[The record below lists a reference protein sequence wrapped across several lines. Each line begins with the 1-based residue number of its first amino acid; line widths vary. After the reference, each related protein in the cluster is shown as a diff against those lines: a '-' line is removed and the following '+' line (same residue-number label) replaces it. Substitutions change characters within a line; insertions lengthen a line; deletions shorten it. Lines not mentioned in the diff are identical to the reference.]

1 MQPCFMKVQN
11 APRALTP
18 FCVICASTAIG
29 CKCLPFFVFAAP
41 LQQFREAQLSL
52 GRSWSNTYDTACL
65 CSVFSHNCSISKLG
79 AVLPFCFS
87 SVSHLL
93 HLSSSQSQKYLSF
106 HMCIF
111 PAFSNLAFVS
121 AAKSVVY
128 KPEQNLRGIKGTYKN
143 ISCIVPLIWNKWNL
157 QHRKWMWWCKWDHK
171 SMWPGKLLSAM
182 IPSCPWN
189 SSHSL

>member
-1 MQPCFMKVQN
+1 MKVHI

-29 CKCLPFFVFAAP
+29 CKCLPFFVFAVP
-41 LQQFREAQLSL
+41 LEQFREAQLSL
-52 GRSWSNTYDTACL
+52 KGGATSMTQL
-65 CSVFSHNCSISKLG
+65 FSALSFHRIVLFKSLVQFLHFASSLFLICYTS
-79 AVLPFCFS
+79 VLPKAMKF
-87 SVSHLL
+87 
-93 HLSSSQSQKYLSF
+93 LSF

-128 KPEQNLRGIKGTYKN
+128 KLEQSFWGLKDTYKN
-143 ISCIVPLIWNKWNL
+143 ISCILLIWNKWTL
-157 QHRKWMWWCKWDHK
+157 QLTKWMWWCKWDHK
-171 SMWPGKLLSAM
+171 STWPGKLLSAM
-182 IPSCPWN
+182 FPSCPWK